1 MDTKLPDFSQA
12 RILVVGDLMLD
23 RYWYGP
29 TGRISPEAPVPVVNI
44 DHTEERPGGAAN
56 VALNLAALG
65 AQVKLIGVTGQDA
78 AATSLTKRLT
88 AAGVDCIFQQLQ
100 HSPTIT
106 KLRVISRQQ
115 QLIRLDFEAELAVD
129 TEAIEQA
136 LLEHIDSVD
145 GVILSDYGKGVLA
158 NAQDLITL
166 IKQHQRPV
174 WVDPKNLDFSCYRGA
189 SLLTPNRQEFIA
201 ACGSFSD
208 ETELVSKAQHCVQR
222 HQLEGILITRGEQG
236 MTLVRTHQPELH
248 LPARAREVYD
258 VTGAGDTVIAVLAA
272 ALVTG
277 TTLNYALILA
287 NLAASVVVSKLGT
300 TPISLPEL
308 RRVLQREKG
317 AERGIINLEQ
327 LQIAVHDA
335 RAQGEKIVFTNGC
348 FDIIHAGHVQYL
360 EQAKA
365 QGQRLIVAVNDDAGV
380 TRLKG
385 EGRPINALERRMAV
399 LAALESVDWVIAFN
413 QDTPEEL
420 LGQLKPD
427 LLVKGG
433 DYQADQVIGR
443 DIVQAYGGQVKVLSV
458 VDQCSTSLIV
468 ERLQQPTTNH

>member
-1 MDTKLPDFSQA
+1 
-12 RILVVGDLMLD
+12 
-23 RYWYGP
+23 
-29 TGRISPEAPVPVVNI
+29 
-44 DHTEERPGGAAN
+44 
-56 VALNLAALG
+56 
-65 AQVKLIGVTGQDA
+65 
-78 AATSLTKRLT
+78 
-88 AAGVDCIFQQLQ
+88 
-100 HSPTIT
+100 
-106 KLRVISRQQ
+106 
-115 QLIRLDFEAELAVD
+115 
-129 TEAIEQA
+129 
-136 LLEHIDSVD
+136 
-145 GVILSDYGKGVLA
+145 
-158 NAQDLITL
+158 
-166 IKQHQRPV
+166 
-174 WVDPKNLDFSCYRGA
+174 
-189 SLLTPNRQEFIA
+189 
-201 ACGSFSD
+201 
-208 ETELVSKAQHCVQR
+208 
-222 HQLEGILITRGEQG
+222 
-236 MTLVRTHQPELH
+236 
-248 LPARAREVYD
+248 VYD